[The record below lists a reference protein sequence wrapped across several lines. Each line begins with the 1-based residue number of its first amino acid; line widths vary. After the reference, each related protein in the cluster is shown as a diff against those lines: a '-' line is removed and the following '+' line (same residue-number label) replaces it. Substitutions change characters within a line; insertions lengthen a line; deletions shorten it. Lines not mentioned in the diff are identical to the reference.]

1 MTMQSE
7 QHQSGFLESA
17 AGQTTLWIGG
27 AIILLAL
34 AWLIIV

>member
-17 AGQTTLWIGG
+17 AGQTIMWIGG
-27 AIILLAL
+27 AVVLLAL
-34 AWLIIV
+34 AWFLIV